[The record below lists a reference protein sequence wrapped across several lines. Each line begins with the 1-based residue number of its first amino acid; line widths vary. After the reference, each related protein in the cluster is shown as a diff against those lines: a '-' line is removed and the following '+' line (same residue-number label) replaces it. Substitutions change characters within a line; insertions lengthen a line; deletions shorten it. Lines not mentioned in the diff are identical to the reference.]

1 MDIHTIHVLQLSHWI
16 ANDNITSGLRVVK
29 VKHKL
34 YLILATMILLMAV
47 VGVISYR
54 TSRHI
59 DRVVGELTNYSAV
72 KHQTTSKLIESLQK
86 SELFLYKVLLESYRE
101 RLAKRQK
108 RQMEPN
114 NQQELEA
121 TNFNVLLAQS
131 RAQLLHLQHVT
142 RLKLRDETII
152 SIRESEQ
159 IASELLLVQK
169 AIDGI
174 SGFELQG
181 QRYMQ
186 LVRFIQLMKS
196 RLQSADHHLN
206 RQVLPQYQQK
216 LMAQLK
222 ELRTI
227 HKLAVRDD
235 SRRIIETIRES
246 TYMIALTTML
256 AIIVAII
263 FGVVIT
269 RSISNPLKLLTHAT
283 AQVEEGDFSA
293 RIEDGLGGEIG
304 ELASRFNTMV
314 VAVRDGQAQLVHSA
328 KMSSIGELAAGV
340 AHEINNPLGTIEGN
354 LDILTR
360 KLRKGGLADDEG
372 IGRAMGRL
380 YSTQQRLTQIVQRLT
395 SYARSVPDEMM
406 PIDVH
411 LLIGETVGLVSETY
425 RKSGIELQVELEAQS
440 FWVIGNSGKFQQVLM
455 NLLSNAYQSLD
466 RSSTKSIVVYTQDQK
481 DQPGQLLI
489 MVKDSG
495 EGIPLENHQK
505 IFEPFF
511 TTRSMG
517 KGTGLGL
524 DISMIIIKEMGG
536 MISVGQSDPKG
547 STFEIVLPT
556 TTSNSEG

>member
-1 MDIHTIHVLQLSHWI
+1 
-16 ANDNITSGLRVVK
+16 
-29 VKHKL
+29 
-34 YLILATMILLMAV
+34 
-47 VGVISYR
+47 
-54 TSRHI
+54 
-59 DRVVGELTNYSAV
+59 
-72 KHQTTSKLIESLQK
+72 
-86 SELFLYKVLLESYRE
+86 
-101 RLAKRQK
+101 
-108 RQMEPN
+108 
-114 NQQELEA
+114 
-121 TNFNVLLAQS
+121 
-131 RAQLLHLQHVT
+131 
-142 RLKLRDETII
+142 
-152 SIRESEQ
+152 
-159 IASELLLVQK
+159 
-169 AIDGI
+169 
-174 SGFELQG
+174 
-181 QRYMQ
+181 
-186 LVRFIQLMKS
+186 
-196 RLQSADHHLN
+196 
-206 RQVLPQYQQK
+206 
-216 LMAQLK
+216 
-222 ELRTI
+222 
-227 HKLAVRDD
+227 
-235 SRRIIETIRES
+235 
-246 TYMIALTTML
+246 
-256 AIIVAII
+256 
-263 FGVVIT
+263 
-269 RSISNPLKLLTHAT
+269 
-283 AQVEEGDFSA
+283 
-293 RIEDGLGGEIG
+293 
-304 ELASRFNTMV
+304 MV